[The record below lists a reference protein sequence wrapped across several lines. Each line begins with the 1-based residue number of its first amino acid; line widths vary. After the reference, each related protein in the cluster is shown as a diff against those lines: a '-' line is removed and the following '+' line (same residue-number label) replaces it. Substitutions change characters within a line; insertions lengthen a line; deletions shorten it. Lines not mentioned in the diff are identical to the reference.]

1 MKINEEIF
9 QALRKAVFEAGSQA
23 AFADK
28 SNVSKQ
34 NIHRYL
40 KKKVNCI
47 DDDKW
52 EKLEPLLKPHMPRK
66 EINLED
72 LNPDER
78 ILLEKYRELNNLH
91 SNTGSCH
98 SVSRMFSARKG
109 KPSSSIRDLTRS
121 SP

>member
-1 MKINEEIF
+1 MKITEEIF

-23 AFADK
+23 SFADRAM
-28 SNVSKQ
+28 VSKQ

-40 KKKVNCI
+40 KRKVNCI

-78 ILLEKYRELNNLH
+78 ILLEKYRELSNLQKKNILEKTMEEEL
-91 SNTGSCH
+91 SNRISH
-98 SVSRMFSARKG
+98 FRSAAG
-109 KPSSSIRDLTRS
+109 E
-121 SP
+121 

>member
-1 MKINEEIF
+1 MKITEEIF
-9 QALRKAVFEAGSQA
+9 QALRKAVFEAGSQV

-40 KKKVNCI
+40 KRKVNCI

-52 EKLEPLLKPHMPRK
+52 EKLEPLLKSHIPRK

-78 ILLEKYRELNNLH
+78 ILLEKYRELSNLQKKNLLEKAMEEEFTNRI
-91 SNTGSCH
+91 SQF
-98 SVSRMFSARKG
+98 RSAAG
-109 KPSSSIRDLTRS
+109 E
-121 SP
+121 